1 MSGDPEADYY
11 QTVEEYFVSRRG
23 DPLFL
28 SNAEWNLVRKW
39 RLAGLPLRVVLRGV
53 RDALD
58 AHAHGW
64 NRERKVRSLA
74 YCTAEVEAAGE
85 RWRRALAT
93 GAEPGLD
100 AASALRGFAR
110 DLLHGRDLGP
120 RARKLVSTLSREL
133 EEKAASSLDEVTPLL
148 VEREARLVEALA
160 KDEGAERMQALEHRH
175 RVEGSRHG
183 VRIGDPSRA
192 AGLCNLTDRGRRV
205 DLLACRS
212 ASTGHSARS
221 RWQSCSRAVG
231 VPRPARRSP
240 NRWASPSPRA
250 TRPSRRRRASNHR
263 AG

>member
-1 MSGDPEADYY
+1 
-11 QTVEEYFVSRRG
+11 
-23 DPLFL
+23 
-28 SNAEWNLVRKW
+28 
-39 RLAGLPLRVVLRGV
+39 V

-74 YCTAEVEAAGE
+74 YCAAEVEAAGE

-133 EEKAASSLDEVTPLL
+133 EEKAASSLDDVTPLL

-160 KDEGAERMQALEHRH
+160 KDEGAERMQALEA
-175 RVEGSRHG
+175 E
-183 VRIGDPSRA
+183 ID
-192 AGLCNLTDRGRRV
+192 AGL
-205 DLLACRS
+205 
-212 ASTGHSARS
+212 ARW
-221 RWQSCSRAVG
+221 RERM
-231 VPRPARRSP
+231 PARVLETLRRETRARRLLEAHGLPRLSLFHLEAGGG
-240 NRWASPSPRA
+240 AS
-250 TRPSRRRRASNHR
+250 
-263 AG
+263 

>member
-74 YCTAEVEAAGE
+74 YCAAEVEAAGE

-133 EEKAASSLDEVTPLL
+133 EEKAASSLDDVTPLL

-160 KDEGAERMQALEHRH
+160 KDEGAERMQALEA
-175 RVEGSRHG
+175 E
-183 VRIGDPSRA
+183 ID
-192 AGLCNLTDRGRRV
+192 AGL
-205 DLLACRS
+205 
-212 ASTGHSARS
+212 ARW
-221 RWQSCSRAVG
+221 RERM
-231 VPRPARRSP
+231 PARVVETLRRETRARRLLEAHGLPRLSLFHLEAGGG
-240 NRWASPSPRA
+240 AS
-250 TRPSRRRRASNHR
+250 
-263 AG
+263 